1 VAPSTSSAGFSKIFF
16 KNIQNKPSNIVHFHG
31 ATKPIRGAICL
42 KTFMPAYNALTPID
56 FFSSMHRVFS
66 TRLAARA
73 SSRDLVLGL
82 AGDALA
88 GFEYRAENGCE
99 TGSVA
104 CCGGC
109 ASCCTIRVAATA
121 PEIFLIADFIRTAAP
136 ALTASLV
143 AKIAAADGTTRHLD
157 ESSRMAVG
165 TICPFIEADL
175 CVIYPV
181 RPLACR
187 GHASFDKEACVSAL
201 SGQVCEVPVSVT
213 HVEARALVQNAMQSA
228 LRDTGLAWG
237 IYELN
242 EALLVALADE
252 ACEAKWAAGEDPFA
266 AALITEVSLEEMG
279 ETFDAIKALGT

>member
-1 VAPSTSSAGFSKIFF
+1 MSSVSFLRIFSK
-16 KNIQNKPSNIVHFHG
+16 NTPNKPADLHPFHG
-31 ATKPIRGAICL
+31 ATKQLRGAIYA
-42 KTFMPAYNALTPID
+42 KTSMPANSALTPID
-56 FFSSMHRVFS
+56 FFKSMHRVFS
-66 TRLAARA
+66 TRLAAR
-73 SSRDLVLGL
+73 SPSHEMVSGL
-82 AGDALA
+82 IGDAIA

-99 TGSVA
+99 TDPVA

-143 AKIAAADGTTRHLD
+143 AKIAAADGTTHHLD

-165 TICPFIEADL
+165 TICPFIENDL

-187 GHASFDKEACVSAL
+187 GHASFDKEACVCAL
-201 SGQVCEVPVSVT
+201 SGESCEVPVSVT

-228 LRDTGLAWG
+228 LRDARLAWG
-237 IYELN
+237 TYELN
-242 EALLVALADE
+242 EALLVALTDD

-279 ETFDAIKALGT
+279 ETFDAIKAIGA

>member
-1 VAPSTSSAGFSKIFF
+1 VPSMSSAKSSKIFF
-16 KNIQNKPSNIVHFHG
+16 KNTPDRRSGLIHFHG
-31 ATKPIRGAICL
+31 ATKPMCGAIDA
-42 KTFMPAYNALTPID
+42 KTFMTADLALTPID
-56 FFSSMHRVFS
+56 FFKSMHRVFS
-66 TRLAARA
+66 TRLAAH
-73 SSRDLVLGL
+73 SLPHEMVSGLV
-82 AGDALA
+82 GDAIA
-88 GFEYRAENGCE
+88 GFEYRAEHEGE
-99 TGSVA
+99 TGAVA

-143 AKIAAADGTTRHLD
+143 AKIAAADETTRQLD

-201 SGQVCEVPVSVT
+201 AGQACEVPVSVT

-228 LRDTGLAWG
+228 LRDAGLAWG
-237 IYELN
+237 TYELN
-242 EALLVALADE
+242 EALLVALTDD
-252 ACEAKWAAGEDPFA
+252 ACEAKWAAGGDPFA

-279 ETFDAIKALGT
+279 ETFDAIKVIGA